1 MPVNFYKLLNI
12 DGNTNAASMPQVK
25 ISKRK
30 TDKFVAY
37 DYNKKRLDVIAGEI
51 YEDESMWRLIMW
63 ANPDYFVEYDIP
75 TGTVLRV
82 PFPLNEVVDEVKA
95 YILNYK
101 KK

>member
-1 MPVNFYKLLNI
+1 MNFYKLLFV
-12 DGNTNAASMPQVK
+12 DGNTKAASMPQVQ

-37 DYNKKRLDVIAGEI
+37 DYNKKRVDVIAGEI
-51 YEDESMWRLIMW
+51 YEDETLWRLIMW
-63 ANPDYFVEYDIP
+63 ANPDYFIEYDIP
-75 TGTVLRV
+75 AGTVLRV
-82 PFPLNEVVDEVKA
+82 PYPLNEVLDEVKA